1 VVSVLFGVKR
11 DFKNVL
17 CASLNS
23 ATEINSFI
31 HSSRCPQCG
40 NKDLQA
46 VKFESGKKGSVLY
59 VSCLKCGTRLEF
71 NRSGMKIEFY
81 GSPIKEGEEP
91 VKLKASPV
99 NKIKVEG

>member
-1 VVSVLFGVKR
+1 MKRNFKTVLTEAFH
-11 DFKNVL
+11 
-17 CASLNS
+17 S
-23 ATEINSFI
+23 ATEINSLI

-46 VKFESGKKGSVLY
+46 VKFEVGKKGSVLY

-71 NRSGMKIEFY
+71 NKSGMKIEFY

>member
-1 VVSVLFGVKR
+1 VKR
-11 DFKNVL
+11 NFKTVL
-17 CASLNS
+17 TEAFHS
-23 ATEINSFI
+23 ATEINSLI

-46 VKFESGKKGSVLY
+46 VKFEVGKKGSVLY